1 MEIDIDGIEPGPFV
15 GRGSHGVVYRS
26 KEAALDRTVAVK
38 VVGLPDEAARGRF
51 SDEQAAM
58 GRLSNHPGIVTVYS
72 SGVTPAGDGYLV
84 MEWMA
89 GGSLRDHIARG
100 PLGWEAAAA
109 IGVRLAHALAASHE
123 AGVVHGDV
131 KPANVLFGADDAPK
145 LADFGLAR
153 LGEVNRLE
161 GFTSAFAAPEVQTG
175 NPPTR
180 SSDVF
185 SLGRTIAAMAWGVSR
200 RPGEPP
206 ADTVPDGL
214 VDLVKAATASDPSVR
229 PTAADLAMGLDAL
242 LAEETI
248 RDRPLAPVS
257 IGRRWRAAG
266 MICGALAVLAVFYA
280 TTVGSSPTTADSLV
294 LPTLP
299 PPASTGAPTS
309 QATEAPPTTAGP
321 GPTTTTTPFGR
332 TETSLVDGFA
342 VTAIFVGEDMPWSP
356 TTLDGYVYVAVQS
369 VLAALDPETGGLV
382 EAWDLSGES
391 THPPLSHGGRIYQP
405 ISRRECYANGCFEQA
420 YLEVLEPASGGTMLV
435 RLSVE
440 GRPETPVP
448 IPTDPWCEVVSRR
461 NTLDNG
467 VDCSADLGA
476 FLLWVR
482 VGDAL
487 TFVATGRTPGVVA
500 HLYEDWY
507 SDPVVGGSDVVV
519 TRPDLHACLDGAIG
533 EGPVTI
539 SPSCVRGDV
548 TDLPADRLLLRTG
561 PGASSL
567 GTVRLTD
574 PYQGEGPQTSGQGIG
589 NGFVD
594 YFGGRDVSFIIV
606 GRVADLG
613 PMDQLSR
620 HLHVAPDG
628 AVWVLSHRS
637 EAFRIDLSD
646 LLADPEAAIRVGPC
660 PTGRGF
666 TECVRAD
673 RGATALMAGDTLL
686 IPNAGDNAV
695 HGLDTATGRV
705 GFVVPI
711 GGDPGTPVAWAGV
724 PWAAD
729 TEGGAVVRLDGEPV
743 RVRIVCGQAA
753 CPPSPEAQLWEHRPL
768 GSDHGLWIPWFGY
781 LVRVADQ
788 P

>member
-1 MEIDIDGIEPGPFV
+1 MEIDIEGIEPGPVV

-58 GRLSNHPGIVTVYS
+58 GRLSNHAGIVTVYS

-89 GGSLRDHIARG
+89 GGSLRERIARG

-153 LGEVNRLE
+153 LGEVDRLE
-161 GFTSAFAAPEVQTG
+161 GFTAAFAAPEVQTG

-242 LAEETI
+242 LAEETVSEF
-248 RDRPLAPVS
+248 PLGHTPT
-257 IGRRWRAAG
+257 RQRWLASVAVG
-266 MICGALAVLAVFYA
+266 GALAAAAVFFAA
-280 TTVGSSPTTADSLV
+280 TVASSPTPADRS
-294 LPTLP
+294 
-299 PPASTGAPTS
+299 
-309 QATEAPPTTAGP
+309 GP
-321 GPTTTTTPFGR
+321 EVAPTTTRPSDDAPAAPLAVPSTASSTSTTLPLFAV
-332 TETSLVDGFA
+332 TTKVVDGFEVTSMSVGDA
-342 VTAIFVGEDMPWSP
+342 VPWSP
-356 TTLDGYVYVAVQS
+356 VILDEVVYVAVDS
-369 VLAALDPETGGLV
+369 VLVALDAASAGPVMTWE
-382 EAWDLSGES
+382 LSGEA
-391 THPPLSHGGRIYQP
+391 THPPMALGGRIYQP
-405 ISRRECYANGCFEQA
+405 VTRTECYANGCFDQA
-420 YLEVLEPASGGTMLV
+420 YLDVLDGGSGVMTDL
-435 RLSVE
+435 RLSVQ

-467 VDCSADLGA
+467 VDCSVDLGA
-476 FLLWVR
+476 FLLWIR

-487 TFVATGRTPGVVA
+487 AFVATGQTPGVIA

-507 SDPVVGGSDVVV
+507 SDPVVGGSDVLV
-519 TRPDLHACLDGAIG
+519 TRPDLHACLDGATG

-548 TDLPADRLLLRTG
+548 TSLPADRLLLRTG
-561 PGASSL
+561 LGASSL

-620 HLHVAPDG
+620 HLHVAADG
-628 AVWVLSHRS
+628 AVWALSHRS

-711 GGDPGTPVAWAGV
+711 GGDPGTPVAWAGFQ
-724 PWAAD
+724 WAAD